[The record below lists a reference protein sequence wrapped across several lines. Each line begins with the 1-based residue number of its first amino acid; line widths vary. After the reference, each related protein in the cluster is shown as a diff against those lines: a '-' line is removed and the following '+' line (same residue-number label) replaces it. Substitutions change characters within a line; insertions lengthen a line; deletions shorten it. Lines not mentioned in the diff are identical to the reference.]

1 MAPKEKP
8 LYISV
13 EPNLYRDSKAGLLNS
28 QIDLLNSMKHLH
40 TLKDIKNEKFQ
51 HKMKLF
57 NLFPSLLA
65 DLNRLEQKFPKV
77 ASPKEQ
83 STPIQKQITLPKEEV
98 PKIKSIKTIAKR
110 QSIEDELREIQEK
123 LKRLNS

>member
-1 MAPKEKP
+1 MAAKEKP

-13 EPNLYRDSKAGLLNS
+13 EPNLYRDSKTGLLNS

-40 TLKDIKNEKFQ
+40 SLKEIKNEKFQ

-57 NLFPSLLA
+57 SLFPSLLT
-65 DLNRLEQKFPKV
+65 DLNKLEQRFPKV
-77 ASPKEQ
+77 ASPKEPQ
-83 STPIQKQITLPKEEV
+83 IQKV
-98 PKIKSIKTIAKR
+98 PEFPSIKESPKLKKAKTETKR
-110 QSIEDELREIQEK
+110 HSIEDELLEIQEK